1 MAKSLEDRFYEK
13 LMPIP
18 ESGCLIYLGYADKFG
33 YGKIS
38 VTSSTNERTHRVAW
52 MLKHGKI
59 PEGMCV
65 LHKCDV
71 PSCCNVEHLFLGTR
85 TDNAIDKAKK
95 GRALK
100 KLKIDD
106 VKKIKQS
113 TESQIDI
120 CNFFGIS
127 QSMVSMI
134 KNGKEGRFV

>member
-1 MAKSLEDRFYEK
+1 MAKSFEDRFYEK

-18 ESGCLIYLGYADKFG
+18 ESGCLIYLGYSDKFG
-33 YGKIS
+33 YGKIN
-38 VTSSTNERTHRVAW
+38 VTGSTNERTHRVAW
-52 MLKHGKI
+52 MLKRGKI

-95 GRALK
+95 GRGLK
-100 KLKIDD
+100 KLKINDF
-106 VKKIKQS
+106 KKIKQS
-113 TESQIDI
+113 TESQTNI
-120 CNFFGIS
+120 CNLFGIS

-134 KNGKEGRFV
+134 KSGKQGRFV